1 MKECYHFAIKRNPF
15 QFWLALIFVVLSSA
29 CSSNRVEMTPAPVL
43 SPLATDTPILLDPTS
58 TPLSGAQNNETYTQT
73 SQGLAGEYVGVLVV
87 APLPPLTIYAGTGNG
102 LFKSA
107 DGGEHW
113 LSLKLSAPITALA
126 IDPQN
131 PDILYV
137 GTDGDGIYK
146 SVDGGQTWAAMN
158 TGLTNNKVYALAIDP
173 QMPATLYAGTYM
185 GPDDPE
191 SGVYKST
198 DGGENWGKTGETL
211 TRIYSL
217 VIDPDNTSI
226 LYAGAESGLAKSTD
240 GGAHWVNTSLFFDSD
255 TIVWDLA
262 IDPRIAGV
270 LYAGTST
277 AGVFKSVDG
286 GLTWEPKNTKLTN
299 SYVGALLLDSASQ
312 DTLYAGNWWGNSD
325 LYKTTNGGETWQTL
339 SIAPLIGVTVNAL
352 AMNPAISSAIYV
364 GTTDGVIVVQP

>member
-1 MKECYHFAIKRNPF
+1 M
-15 QFWLALIFVVLSSA
+15 SA
-29 CSSNRVEMTPAPVL
+29 YWS
-43 SPLATDTPILLDPTS
+43 I
-58 TPLSGAQNNETYTQT
+58 
-73 SQGLAGEYVGVLVV
+73 
-87 APLPPLTIYAGTGNG
+87 APLPPLTIYAGTNNG

-113 LSLKLSAPITALA
+113 FSLELSVPVTALA

-131 PDILYV
+131 PGILYV
-137 GTDGDGIYK
+137 GTDGNGIYK

-173 QMPATLYAGTYM
+173 QTPATLYAGTYM

-217 VIDPDNTSI
+217 VIDPGNTST

-240 GGAHWVNTSLFFDSD
+240 GGTHWFNTSLFFDSD

-262 IDPRIAGV
+262 IDPR
-270 LYAGTST
+270 
-277 AGVFKSVDG
+277 DC
-286 GLTWEPKNTKLTN
+286 
-299 SYVGALLLDSASQ
+299 
-312 DTLYAGNWWGNSD
+312 
-325 LYKTTNGGETWQTL
+325 
-339 SIAPLIGVTVNAL
+339 
-352 AMNPAISSAIYV
+352 
-364 GTTDGVIVVQP
+364 

>member
-1 MKECYHFAIKRNPF
+1 MQRNPF
-15 QFWLALIFVVLSSA
+15 QFGLALIFVVLSSA
-29 CSSNRVEMTPAPVL
+29 CSTNGVEMTPAPVL
-43 SPLATDTPILLDPTS
+43 SPLAADTPIPVDPTS
-58 TPLSGAQNNETYTQT
+58 TPLSGAQDEIYTQINL
-73 SQGLAGEYVGVLVV
+73 GLAGEYVGVLVI

-113 LSLKLSAPITALA
+113 LSLGLSVPVTALA
-126 IDPQN
+126 IDLQN
-131 PDILYV
+131 PDTLYV
-137 GTDGDGIYK
+137 GTDGNGIYK
-146 SVDGGQTWAAMN
+146 SVDGGQNWAALN

-173 QMPATLYAGTYM
+173 QMPAILYAGTYM
-185 GPDDPE
+185 GPDDPQ

-198 DGGENWGKTGETL
+198 DSGENWVKTGETL

-217 VIDPDNTSI
+217 AIDPGNTST

-262 IDPRIAGV
+262 LDPRTADV

-277 AGVFKSVDG
+277 TGVFKSVDG
-286 GLTWEPKNTKLTN
+286 GLTWEPKNTELTN
-299 SYVGALLLDSASQ
+299 SYVGALLLDFASQ

-339 SIAPLIGVTVNAL
+339 TIAPSIGVTVNAL
-352 AMNPAISSAIYV
+352 AMNPAVSPAVYV